1 MSVECSR
8 RCWMW
13 LELMKV
19 ASKPAW
25 LRSSASMS
33 IGLTWPCA
41 GKGRKTTWGTTGW
54 SMVELR
60 FGEDTVLNCN
70 GYPRSKNH
78 DPSISYLCP
87 NKIIWRRWQGYT
99 MLWLETW
106 KWIEKIADGWPLF
119 DYSKTITKGDSD
131 EFFLFLLFR

>member
-8 RCWMW
+8 RSWMW

-41 GKGRKTTWGTTGW
+41 GKGRKTTWGTTGC

-60 FGEDTVLNCN
+60 FGLI
-70 GYPRSKNH
+70 KNH

-87 NKIIWRRWQGYT
+87 NKIVRRRWQAIHWCDMRPENG
-99 MLWLETW
+99 
-106 KWIEKIADGWPLF
+106 
-119 DYSKTITKGDSD
+119 
-131 EFFLFLLFR
+131 